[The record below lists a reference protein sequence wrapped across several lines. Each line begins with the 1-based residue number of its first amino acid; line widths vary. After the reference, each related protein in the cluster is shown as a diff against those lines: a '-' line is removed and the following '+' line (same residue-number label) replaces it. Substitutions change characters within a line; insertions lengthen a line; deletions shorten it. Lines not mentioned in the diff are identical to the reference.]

1 LSVEANCCRL
11 PSSFAKSP
19 RAEQLAMNRNSQMGI
34 TPSEAANKVAA
45 GMREITIKVI
55 GSKRSHGSGTLWL
68 PALSEAA

>member
-1 LSVEANCCRL
+1 
-11 PSSFAKSP
+11 
-19 RAEQLAMNRNSQMGI
+19 MNRNSQMGI
-34 TPSEAANKVAA
+34 TLGEAVKKVAA